1 MFVRPLLVGLSL
13 AAVFSSTAAAQCGAY
28 IRRRPPVSLVQTR
41 LTPIFGPQASLAAAY
56 VEPTSFV
63 TSSAPSLEE
72 LARQATIHSEARF
85 QSCESHRS
93 PQPERWTSHRAKPS
107 RNKPAAAA
115 AVSRVPAKQWTAEE
129 LAAAKFNGA
138 HQLWQ
143 AGNSEAARRWLEVV
157 LREYAETPTADRARM
172 ALARL

>member
-13 AAVFSSTAAAQCGAY
+13 AAVFSSTAAAQCGSY
-28 IRRRPPVSLVQTR
+28 TPRRPPVSLVQKQ
-41 LTPIFGPQASLAAAY
+41 LTPIFGPQASLAPVS
-56 VEPTSFV
+56 VEPVTTFV
-63 TSSAPSLEE
+63 PSLNE
-72 LARQATIHSEARF
+72 LARTATTHSEARF

-93 PQPERWTSHRAKPS
+93 PQSERFASYRAKTL
-107 RNKPAAAA
+107 RNKPATTPRA
-115 AVSRVPAKQWTAEE
+115 PAKQWTDEE

-157 LREYAETPTADRARM
+157 LREYAETPTADRARV

>member
-28 IRRRPPVSLVQTR
+28 IRRRPPVSLAQKQ
-41 LTPIFGPQASLAAAY
+41 LTPIFGPQASLAPAY

-63 TSSAPSLEE
+63 TSSVPSLEE
-72 LARQATIHSEARF
+72 LARQATTHSEARF

-93 PQPERWTSHRAKPS
+93 PQPEQWASHRAKPS

-115 AVSRVPAKQWTAEE
+115 VPRVPAKQWTAEE

-157 LREYAETPTADRARM
+157 LREYAETPTADRARV